1 MSNTIAQLNWRY
13 ATQEFDSS
21 QKLSTEQVSLIKEAF
36 RLSPSSFGLQGWKFI
51 HVTDPVKRAAL
62 KEASWGQS
70 KVTDASE
77 FFVLAV
83 PTNFSQANVDA
94 YLKLVSKERNI
105 PVDQL
110 KGLQDMLTGYLA
122 RNNAESI
129 LAWLKQQTYIALGQV
144 MTVAAIESID
154 TCPMEGFNPAKYNEI
169 LELDSKNL
177 TSVVALA
184 VGFRSKDDK
193 YGAMAK
199 VRYPT
204 EDVFLNI

>member
-1 MSNTIAQLNWRY
+1 MSNTIAQVNWRY
-13 ATQEFDSS
+13 ATQEFDST

-51 HVTDPVKRAAL
+51 HVTDLAKRAAL

-154 TCPMEGFNPAKYNEI
+154 TCAMEGFNPAKYNEI

-184 VGFRSKDDK
+184 VGFRLKDDK
-193 YGAMAK
+193 YGTMAK
-199 VRYPT
+199 GRYPT
-204 EDVFLNI
+204 EEVFLTI

>member
-13 ATQEFDSS
+13 ATQEFDST

-51 HVTDPVKRAAL
+51 HVTDLAKRAAL

-154 TCPMEGFNPAKYNEI
+154 TCAMEGFNPAKYNEI

-184 VGFRSKDDK
+184 VGFRLKDDK
-193 YGAMAK
+193 YGTMAK

-204 EDVFLNI
+204 EEVFLTI

>member
-13 ATQEFDSS
+13 ATQEFDST

-51 HVTDPVKRAAL
+51 HVTDLAKRAAL

-154 TCPMEGFNPAKYNEI
+154 TCAMEGFNPAKYNEI

-177 TSVVALA
+177 TSVVALS
-184 VGFRSKDDK
+184 VGFRLKDDK
-193 YGAMAK
+193 YGTMAK

-204 EDVFLNI
+204 EEVFLTI